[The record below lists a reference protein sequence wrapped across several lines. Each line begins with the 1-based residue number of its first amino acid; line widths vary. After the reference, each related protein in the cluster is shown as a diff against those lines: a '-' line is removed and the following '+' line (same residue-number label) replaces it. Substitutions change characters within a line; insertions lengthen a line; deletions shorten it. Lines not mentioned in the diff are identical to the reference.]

1 MTFIYSQVSSV
12 PFVDDPVAG
21 GSSSATLMSLGELG
35 KGKEGKGKDEEDKK
49 LQPLLPKSGVLRLL
63 AELIKSYAG
72 CGLLVTQYTYSAG
85 QSPLITEVLS

>member
-1 MTFIYSQVSSV
+1 M

-21 GSSSATLMSLGELG
+21 GSSSATIVSVGEL
-35 KGKEGKGKDEEDKK
+35 GKEGKGKEDEDKK
-49 LQPLLPKSGVLRLL
+49 LQPLLAKSGVLRLL

-85 QSPLITEVLS
+85 QSPLITEVL